1 MAPRKDIEA
10 TLNTYGNYGKND
22 ITGSGVVNS
31 RNHPYN
37 VTGRAGKG
45 YEAVYVVPDGQ
56 SDYTGS
62 RSPISGVQVVT
73 HGDAVLHLT
82 GGGTVAASLIAND
95 ATSISEITPLSIAKV
110 TAADSATI
118 RLFRGQG
125 I

>member
-10 TLNTYGNYGKND
+10 TINTYGNYGKNQ
-22 ITGSGVVNS
+22 ITGSG

-37 VTGRAGKG
+37 VIGRAGKG
-45 YEAVYVVPDGQ
+45 YEAVYTVPDGQ

-62 RSPISGVQVVT
+62 KGPISGV
-73 HGDAVLHLT
+73 
-82 GGGTVAASLIAND
+82 SLIAND
-95 ATSISEITPLSIAKV
+95 STSLGEITPLSIKKV
-110 TAADSATI
+110 TAASSATI

>member
-10 TLNTYGNYGKND
+10 TINTYGNYGKNQ
-22 ITGSGVVNS
+22 ITGSG

-37 VTGRAGKG
+37 VIGRAGKG
-45 YEAVYVVPDGQ
+45 YEAVYTVPDGQ

-62 RSPISGVQVVT
+62 KGPISGVQVVT
-73 HGDAVLHLT
+73 HGSAVLHLT
-82 GGGTVAASLIAND
+82 GGGTMAASLIAND
-95 ATSISEITPLSIAKV
+95 STSLGEITPLSIKKV
-110 TAADSATI
+110 TAASSTTI

>member
-10 TLNTYGNYGKND
+10 SISSYGNYARGNA
-22 ITGSGVVNS
+22 TGSG

-37 VTGRAGKG
+37 VIGRAGKG
-45 YEAVYVVPDGQ
+45 YEAVYTVPDGQ

-73 HGDAVLHLT
+73 HGSAVLHLT
-82 GGGTVAASLIAND
+82 GGGSIAASLIAND
-95 ATSISEITPLSIAKV
+95 ATSIGEITPLSIAKV